1 MIQLY
6 LQLLK
11 PLKEDD
17 NRAFVSLESLF
28 PMFVYRFLNLSKK
41 VQILFVLKE
50 KGNRTGLWINLD
62 DLEYKLELD
71 PLKSWVS
78 VCELPSLRIDN
89 IGISGFCCVC
99 R

>member
-28 PMFVYRFLNLSKK
+28 PMFVYRFLNLSEK
-41 VQILFVLKE
+41 VQILFVLRE
-50 KGNRTGLWINLD
+50 KSNRTGLWINLD

-78 VCELPSLRIDN
+78 ACELPSLKIDN